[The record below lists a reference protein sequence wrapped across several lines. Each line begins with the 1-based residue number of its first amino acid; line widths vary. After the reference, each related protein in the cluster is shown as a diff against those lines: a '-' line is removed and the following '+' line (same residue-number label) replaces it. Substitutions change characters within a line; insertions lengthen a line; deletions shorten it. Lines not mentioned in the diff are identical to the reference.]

1 MEKRAMTEQKT
12 AVIEQGGAQIVQSPP
27 MLKHKSPARYM
38 LGGLIKHPLSIGFA
52 TLLTVVSTLLTTL
65 PSLIVGSAIDQLAI
79 DQSSHVLSPLF
90 MYYVGLIA
98 ALAAIY
104 MGLYFVVGYVW
115 AVVTLQWERDSRQQ
129 FFEALQDYSMTFHDQ
144 VDSKRLLSVAM
155 QDINWVRMSLNPALR
170 NIIGGLA
177 SFLITGIFLARIDQ
191 TSGLIVL
198 FTIPYVNIPVGVFMA
213 IVLVGTPI
221 YLVFAYRYANAVEP
235 VRRERSEDM
244 ENLTSLSQ
252 GVFRGI
258 EVVRAFGAEERE
270 ISKFGQASKQYE
282 KIVTKE
288 GRLASFYIPALVLTA
303 MTTLAFF
310 YGSFAVWTM
319 VLSTGSLVVV
329 LGLLVSLEALNFQL
343 PRMLLMVRGGYV
355 NAKRIVDIL
364 TWNDPM
370 TEPAQ
375 ETARVDW
382 LGDIEFNNVSFKYV
396 SNNGNDDH
404 YALRDLTIRIPG
416 GSRVAL
422 VGGPGGGKSTI
433 LKLLLRLYDPTDGEV
448 RVGGVNLRDVSTK
461 NVRSNVGLVEQDIFL
476 FRKSVHDNIAFGKPR
491 ASREEVE
498 EAAKRAQAHEFVVEL
513 PQGYDTVIGERGM
526 TLSGGQRQRLAIARA
541 IIQDPKILLM
551 DDSVSAVDAQTEFLM
566 RKALDEVMKGRTSIT
581 VTQRLRTLIESD
593 MVIIVD
599 KGRIVAAGCH
609 EDILRESEP
618 YRRIFECL
626 PGANELLERAA
637 RSGGGQQ

>member
-1 MEKRAMTEQKT
+1 
-12 AVIEQGGAQIVQSPP
+12 VIEQGSGQIVQSPP
-27 MLKHKSPARYM
+27 LLKHTSPARYM

-52 TLLTVVSTLLTTL
+52 TLLTVVSTVLTIL
-65 PSLIVGSAIDQLAI
+65 PSVIVGSAVNQLTI
-79 DQSSHVLSPLF
+79 DQSSHVLSATF

-115 AVVTLQWERDSRQQ
+115 AIVTLQWERDSRQQ
-129 FFEALQDYSMTFHDQ
+129 FFEAMQNYSMTFHDQ

-177 SFLITGIFLARIDQ
+177 SFLITGVLLAMIDQ
-191 TSGLIVL
+191 TTGLLVL
-198 FTIPYVNIPVGVFMA
+198 FTIPYVNVPIGVFTA
-213 IVLVGTPI
+213 IVLIGTPA

-258 EVVRAFGAEERE
+258 ELVRSFGAEQRE
-270 ISKFGQASKQYE
+270 ISKFGKVTKDYE
-282 KIVTKE
+282 RIVTKE
-288 GRLASFYIPALVLTA
+288 GRLASFYIPALVLSA

-310 YGSFAVWTM
+310 YGSYEVWIG
-319 VLSTGSLVVV
+319 VLSQGTLVVV
-329 LGLLVSLEALNFQL
+329 LGLLVSLEGLNFQL
-343 PRMLLMVRGGYV
+343 PRMLLMLRGGYV
-355 NAKRIVDIL
+355 NAKRIVDTL

-370 TEPAQ
+370 VEPAEEVTQ
-375 ETARVDW
+375 VNW
-382 LGDIEFNNVSFKYV
+382 LGDVEFDNVSFKYV
-396 SNNGNDDH
+396 SNNGNNNH
-404 YALRDLTIRIPG
+404 YALRNFTIRIPG

-433 LKLLLRLYDPTDGEV
+433 LKLLLRLYDPTDGAV
-448 RVGGVNLRDVSTK
+448 RVGGVDLRDVSTR

-476 FRKSVHDNIAFGKPR
+476 FRKTVHDNIAFGKPL

-498 EAAKRAQAHEFVVEL
+498 EAAKRAQAHEFVVGL
-513 PQGYDTVIGERGM
+513 PQGYDTMIGERGM

-541 IIQDPKILLM
+541 IIQDPKILLL

-566 RKALDEVMKGRTSIT
+566 RKALDEVMRGRTSIT

-599 KGRIVAAGCH
+599 KGRIVAAGSH
-609 EDILRESEP
+609 EDLLRESEA
-618 YRRIFECL
+618 YRRIFERL
-626 PGANELLERAA
+626 PGAKELLEMAV
-637 RSGGGQQ
+637 RSRGEPQ